1 MILPAALRDVFQ
13 GRRDPAFHN
22 LLNLWTVEDGALIGV
37 DLQYTKLL
45 RLSCPDALYFS
56 EDELSA
62 HAIGVGRLLDTLPDN
77 CTAQLLV
84 RVRWDGGKRLDHY
97 SAEPRPDGEMI
108 RFVLGTR
115 VDFLKQR
122 PFKRVEHYFAL
133 TTYPLKTDL
142 SKLRLRSLAMAAPNY
157 KRELAEQ
164 HARRI
169 DELKK
174 IVSAAEAALRDAKV
188 GSRQLAEADI
198 HEYLYER
205 LNPATSRV
213 APLPKITQARTLRSQ
228 IALNACDIK
237 FDRTVLDGYHHR
249 AVNLVVRPGAISAP
263 TITHLLEQIPGDYDF
278 SVAVH
283 SLNQEAADKALS
295 LQATVASVINGLSL
309 FTRYHEAELQTRDAD
324 LLQAHVKETSQK
336 LFLLTVHVVLRHAD
350 ARGLTT
356 NADKAVLAF
365 RRLDDSIAVIDDMNH
380 LPLFLASLPGHTHL
394 NARAHPA
401 STDVAAR
408 FLTMSAS
415 WDGCSVPQFLTPADD
430 EKLLGVD
437 LFDKDE
443 LVAKHGLVLGV
454 TGEGKSV
461 LTNALLTSFFCA
473 DADNHVIV
481 IDDGG
486 SYRRLCAL
494 LGGQYLEPTLD
505 GTYSFNPFIAPEF
518 LVDAEDRADFQTY
531 ITLLVQL
538 MLRKSDLTNN
548 EKSIIHKCVEKA
560 YELAKDRTP
569 ILGDLYQA
577 FADFTA
583 DDEEDKRISRDFYK
597 NLAIWIKGPYSLLFN
612 RQSSFD
618 ASSRFVV
625 FDLNKMQDPSIKPV
639 LLAIIK
645 SVIHPKVAN
654 KRLRKII
661 ALDEVWKFLKD
672 SAGADLVNEWYKA
685 GRRFNVA
692 CYVITQSPEDL
703 LNSPV
708 ATAVSQNSSVKWILN
723 IGGGYDKLHMLKL
736 SEEEIETI
744 RNLGKNPERSLYRK
758 VFLRLGERKS
768 VIRSTLSKME
778 YWLYTT
784 DPNDVNKEGR
794 LKDAHPDWSSIEVLR
809 ALAEGRS

>member
-1 MILPAALRDVFQ
+1 MILPAALRDIFQ

-22 LLNLWTVEDGALIGV
+22 LLNMWSVEEDALVGV
-37 DLQYTKLL
+37 DLQYTRFL
-45 RLSCPDALYFS
+45 RLTCSDALYFS
-56 EDELSA
+56 EDELGQ
-62 HAIGVGRLLDTLPDN
+62 HAIGLGRLLDTLPDN
-77 CTAQLLV
+77 CTAQLLI
-84 RVRWDGGKRLDHY
+84 RVRWDGGQKLDEY
-97 SAEPRPDGEMI
+97 SAVSRPDGDMI

-115 VDFLKQR
+115 VDYLKQR
-122 PFKRVEHYFAL
+122 PFKRIEHYLAL

-142 SKLRLRSLAMAAPNY
+142 SKLRLRALAMTVPNY
-157 KRELAEQ
+157 KLELAEQ
-164 HARRI
+164 NERRI

-188 GSRQLAEADI
+188 GTRQLTEADI
-198 HEYLYER
+198 YEYLYER
-205 LNPATSRV
+205 LNPATSRI
-213 APLPKITQARTLRSQ
+213 APTPKITKDRTLRSQ
-228 IALNACDIK
+228 IALNACDAH
-237 FDRTVLDGYHHR
+237 FDRTVIDGYHHR
-249 AVNLVVRPGAISAP
+249 AVNLVIRPGAISAP

-283 SLNQEAADKALS
+283 SLNQEQADNALS

-324 LLQAHVKETSQK
+324 LLQKHVKEASQK
-336 LFLLTVHVVLRHAD
+336 LFLLTTHVVLRHVEP
-350 ARGLTT
+350 RGLTT

-365 RRLDDSIAVIDDMNH
+365 RRLDDSVAVIDDMNH

-394 NARAHPA
+394 NSRSHPA

-408 FLTMSAS
+408 FMTMSAS
-415 WDGCSVPQFLTPADD
+415 WDGCPTPQFLTPADD

-443 LVAKHGLVLGV
+443 LTAKHGLVLGV

-461 LTNALLTSFFCA
+461 LTNAILTSFFCA
-473 DADNHVIV
+473 HEDHHVIV

-486 SYRRLCAL
+486 SYRRLCEL

-505 GTYSFNPFIAPEF
+505 GTYSFNPFIDREF
-518 LVDAEDRADFQTY
+518 LEDPEDRADFQTY

-538 MLRKSDLTNN
+538 MLRKTDLTNN
-548 EKSIIHKCVEKA
+548 EKSIIHKCVQRA
-560 YELAKDRTP
+560 YELAEDRTP
-569 ILGDLYQA
+569 ILSDLHKA
-577 FADFTA
+577 FVEFAA
-583 DDEEDKRISRDFYK
+583 DDEDDKRISRDFHK
-597 NLAIWIKGPYSLLFN
+597 NLKIWIDGPYALLFN

-708 ATAVSQNSSVKWILN
+708 ATAVSQNSTVKWILN

-736 SEEEIETI
+736 SEEEVEAV
-744 RNLGKNPERSLYRK
+744 RNLGKNPERQLYRK
-758 VFLRLGERKS
+758 VFLRLGNRKA
-768 VIRSTLSKME
+768 VVRSTLSKLE

-784 DPNDVNKEGR
+784 DPNDVNKEAR
-794 LKDAHPDWSSIEVLR
+794 LKEAHPDWSNVEILR

>member
-1 MILPAALRDVFQ
+1 MILPAALRDIFQ

-22 LLNLWTVEDGALIGV
+22 LLNLWTVEDDALIGV
-37 DLQYTKLL
+37 DLQYTRLL
-45 RLSCPDALYFS
+45 RLTCPDALYLN
-56 EDELSA
+56 EDELA
-62 HAIGVGRLLDTLPDN
+62 QHAIGLGRLLDTLPDN
-77 CTAQLLV
+77 CTAQLLI
-84 RVRWDGGKRLDHY
+84 RVRWDAGAKLDEY
-97 SAEPRPDGEMI
+97 AAVPRPEGEMV

-122 PFKRVEHYFAL
+122 PFKRVEHYLAL
-133 TTYPLKTDL
+133 TTYPAKTDL
-142 SKLRLRSLAMAAPNY
+142 SKLRLRPLTMGAPDY
-157 KRELAEQ
+157 KRELAGQ

-169 DELKK
+169 EELKK
-174 IVSAAEAALRDAKV
+174 IVSAADSALRDAKV
-188 GSRQLAEADI
+188 GARQLAEADI
-198 HEYLYER
+198 YEYLYER
-205 LNPATSRV
+205 LNPSTSRV
-213 APLPKITQARTLRSQ
+213 TSMPRVTKTSTLRSQ
-228 IALNACDIK
+228 IALNACDVH
-237 FDRTVLDGYHHR
+237 FDRAVLDGCHHR
-249 AVNLVVRPGAISAP
+249 AVNLVVRPGGISAP
-263 TITHLLEQIPGDYDF
+263 SITQLLEQIPGDYDF
-278 SVAVH
+278 TVAVH
-283 SLNQEAADKALS
+283 SLNQEQADKALS
-295 LQATVASVINGLSL
+295 LQATVAAVINGLSV

-324 LLQAHVKETSQK
+324 LLQNHVKESSQK
-336 LFLLTVHVVLRHAD
+336 LFLLTAHVVLRHVEP
-350 ARGLTT
+350 RGLTA

-365 RRLDDSIAVIDDMNH
+365 RRLADSVAVIDDMNH

-401 STDVAAR
+401 STDIAAR
-408 FLTMSAS
+408 FITMSAS
-415 WDGCSVPQFLTPADD
+415 WNGCPTPQFLTPTDD

-443 LVAKHGLVLGV
+443 LTAKHGLVLGV

-461 LTNALLTSFFCA
+461 LTNAILTSFFCA
-473 DADNHVIV
+473 HEDNHVIV

-486 SYRRLCAL
+486 SYRRLCVL

-505 GTYSFNPFIAPEF
+505 GTYSFNPFIDRKFLEDPED
-518 LVDAEDRADFQTY
+518 LADFMTFM
-531 ITLLVQL
+531 TLLVQL
-538 MLRKSDLTNN
+538 MLRKADLTNN
-548 EKSIIHKCVEKA
+548 EKTIIHKCVMKA
-560 YELAKDRTP
+560 YELADDRTP
-569 ILGDLYQA
+569 ILGDLRDA
-577 FADFTA
+577 FAEFAA
-583 DDEEDKRISRDFYK
+583 DDEDDKRISRSFYK
-597 NLAIWIKGPYSLLFN
+597 NLGIWVDGPYASLFN
-612 RQSSFD
+612 RQSSFN

-625 FDLNKMQDPSIKPV
+625 FDLNKLQDPSIKPV

-672 SAGADLVNEWYKA
+672 STGADLVNEWYKA

-708 ATAVSQNSSVKWILN
+708 ATAVSQNSTVKWILN

-736 SEEEIETI
+736 SEEEIETV

-758 VFLRLGERKS
+758 VFLRLGSRKS
-768 VIRSTLSKME
+768 VIRSTLSKIE

-784 DPNDVNKEGR
+784 DPNDVNKEAR
-794 LKDAHPDWSSIEVLR
+794 LKEAHPAWSNVEIVR

>member
-1 MILPAALRDVFQ
+1 MILPTALRDVFQ
-13 GRRDPAFHN
+13 GRRDQSFHN
-22 LLNLWTVEDGALIGV
+22 LLNLWTLEDDALIGV
-37 DLQYTKLL
+37 DLQYTRVL
-45 RLSCPDALYFS
+45 RLTCGDALYYS
-56 EDELSA
+56 EDELA
-62 HAIGVGRLLDTLPDN
+62 LHAIGLGRLLDTLPDN

-84 RVRWDGGKRLDHY
+84 RVRWDGGKKIDDY
-97 SAEPRPDGEMI
+97 AAEPRPKGDMI
-108 RFVLGTR
+108 RFALGTR
-115 VDFLKQR
+115 ADFLRQR
-122 PFKRVEHYFAL
+122 PFKRVEHYLAL
-133 TTYPLKTDL
+133 TTYPDKTDL
-142 SKLRLRSLAMAAPNY
+142 SKLRIRSLAVSAPDY
-157 KRELAEQ
+157 KSELAGQ
-164 HARRI
+164 HTRRL

-188 GSRQLAEADI
+188 GSRLLAEAEVYD
-198 HEYLYER
+198 YLYER
-205 LNPATSRV
+205 LNPATSRI
-213 APLPKITQARTLRSQ
+213 APLPAITQTRTLRSQ
-228 IALNACDIK
+228 IALNACDAH
-237 FDRTVLDGYHHR
+237 FDRMVIDGHHHR

-263 TITHLLEQIPGDYDF
+263 TITNLLEQIPGDYDF

-283 SLNQEAADKALS
+283 SLNQEQADNAIS

-324 LLQAHVKETSQK
+324 LLQTHVKETSQK
-336 LFLLTVHVVLRHAD
+336 LFLLTTHFVLRHVEP
-350 ARGLTT
+350 RGLTA
-356 NADKAVLAF
+356 NADKAILAF
-365 RRLDDSIAVIDDMNH
+365 RRLDDSVAVIDDMNH

-394 NARAHPA
+394 NGRAHPA

-415 WDGCSVPQFLTPADD
+415 WDGCPTPQFLTPTDD
-430 EKLLGVD
+430 EKVLGVD

-443 LVAKHGLVLGV
+443 LTAKHGLVLGV

-461 LTNALLTSFFCA
+461 LTNAILTSFFCSHE
-473 DADNHVIV
+473 DNHVIV

-486 SYRRLCAL
+486 SYRRLCEL

-505 GTYSFNPFIAPEF
+505 GTYSFNPFI
-518 LVDAEDRADFQTY
+518 DRAFLEDPEDLADFLTFM
-531 ITLLVQL
+531 TLLVQL

-548 EKSIIHKCVEKA
+548 EKTIIHKCVKKA
-560 YELAKDRTP
+560 YDLAEDRTP
-569 ILGDLYQA
+569 ILGDLHKA
-577 FADFTA
+577 FAEFAA
-583 DDEEDKRISRDFYK
+583 DDEDDKKISRDFYK
-597 NLAIWIKGPYSLLFN
+597 NLGIWVDGPYALLFN
-612 RQSSFD
+612 RQSSFN

-708 ATAVSQNSSVKWILN
+708 ATAVSQNSTVKWILN

-736 SEEEIETI
+736 SEEEIETV

-758 VFLRLGERKS
+758 VFLRLGSRKS
-768 VIRSTLSKME
+768 VIRSSLSKIE

-784 DPNDVNKEGR
+784 DPNDVNKESR
-794 LKDAHPDWSSIEVLR
+794 LKEAHPDWSNVEIVR